1 MAEPRDIVTS
11 NRIEKVVVV
20 GGGTAGWMAAAAL
33 SRFFADGKRTITL
46 IESSEIGTIGVGE
59 ATIPPIRN
67 FNGMLDI
74 PENEFLRETRATF
87 KLGIEFVDW
96 GRVGDRYIHPFG
108 NLGRDFHGIS
118 FHQLFLR
125 EVSRGGADPSSFAD
139 YSMSAVAAGL
149 KRFGR
154 PSADARSPVSEI
166 NYAFH
171 FDAKLYAD
179 YLRRLAERQGT
190 VRREGKIVQIHRH
203 GETGDVASVALEDGA
218 VIEGD
223 LFIDC
228 SGFRGLLIEQELETG
243 YEDWSHWL
251 PMDRAIAVPTQSVAS
266 PDPFTRATA
275 HSAGWQWRI
284 PLQHR
289 TGNGHVFSSRYMEE
303 DEARSILLDNLE
315 GKPLADPRTLRFTTG
330 MRKKAWNHNVVSLGL
345 SSGFIEPLES
355 TSIHLVQN
363 GIARLFALFPDKP
376 ISPAERDEYNRGMR
390 DVYEDVR
397 DFVVLHYK
405 ATQRDDSAFW
415 RDVRAMD
422 VPDSLARKMEL
433 WRLHGRVF
441 RENAELFALPSWVA
455 VMLGQNMRPEAYD
468 AIADTLD
475 EAKVRTAMEQMREGY
490 RATAERLPTQEDF
503 LRRAGAWY
511 QDQPDTPSVRF
522 GSFS

>member
-1 MAEPRDIVTS
+1 MAIDRIV
-11 NRIEKVVVV
+11 IV
-20 GGGTAGWMAAAAL
+20 GGGTAGWMTAAAL
-33 SRFFADGKRTITL
+33 SRLAEKRTVAITL
-46 IESSEIGTIGVGE
+46 IESEAIGTVGVGE
-59 ATIPPIRN
+59 ATIPPIVE
-67 FNGMLDI
+67 FNQLLGID
-74 PENEFLRETRATF
+74 EREMMAATQATF
-87 KLGIEFVDW
+87 KLGIQFANW
-96 GRVGDRYIHPFG
+96 GQVGESYFHPFG
-108 NLGRDFHGIS
+108 TYGYHMGGIA
-118 FHQLFLR
+118 FHQVWHRARSEGERRPLQIFNLETVAAHFGRFSRTQDFQRDDLPTMNYAYHIDATRYAAFLR
-125 EVSRGGADPSSFAD
+125 GYSEKRG
-139 YSMSAVAAGL
+139 V
-149 KRFGR
+149 
-154 PSADARSPVSEI
+154 
-166 NYAFH
+166 
-171 FDAKLYAD
+171 
-179 YLRRLAERQGT
+179 
-190 VRREGKIVQIHRH
+190 VRTEGKVVDTTLDPES
-203 GETGDVASVALEDGA
+203 GFVSSVTMDDGTE
-218 VIEGD
+218 VEGD

-251 PMDRAIAVPTQSVAS
+251 PMDRAIAVPTQNVAS

-289 TGNGHVFSSRYMEE
+289 TGNGHVFSSRYMDE

-315 GKPLADPRTLRFTTG
+315 GKPLAEPRTLRFTTG
-330 MRKKAWNHNVVSLGL
+330 MRKKAWSHNVVSLGL

-397 DFVVLHYK
+397 DFVILHYK

>member
-20 GGGTAGWMAAAAL
+20 GGGTAGWMAAAAI

-46 IESSEIGTIGVGE
+46 IESSEIGTVGVGE

-125 EVSRGGADPSSFAD
+125 EVFRGAADPSSFAD
-139 YSMSAVAAGL
+139 YSMGAVAAGL

-171 FDAKLYAD
+171 FDATLYAD

-190 VRREGKIVQIHRH
+190 VRREGKIVQVHRH
-203 GETGDVASVALEDGA
+203 GETGDVASVALEDGV

-251 PMDRAIAVPTQSVAS
+251 PMDRAIAVPTQNVAS

-330 MRKKAWNHNVVSLGL
+330 MRKKAWSHNVVSLGL

-355 TSIHLVQN
+355 TSIHLMQTASPGCSRCSRTSPSARPSVTSI
-363 GIARLFALFPDKP
+363 IAGCATFTRTCAISSSSTTRLRNATIPHSGAMSARWTCPKAWRARWSCGGCTAAFSARMPNSSP
-376 ISPAERDEYNRGMR
+376 SPAG
-390 DVYEDVR
+390 
-397 DFVVLHYK
+397 
-405 ATQRDDSAFW
+405 W
-415 RDVRAMD
+415 R
-422 VPDSLARKMEL
+422 
-433 WRLHGRVF
+433 
-441 RENAELFALPSWVA
+441 
-455 VMLGQNMRPEAYD
+455 
-468 AIADTLD
+468 
-475 EAKVRTAMEQMREGY
+475 
-490 RATAERLPTQEDF
+490 
-503 LRRAGAWY
+503 
-511 QDQPDTPSVRF
+511 
-522 GSFS
+522 